1 VKLMK
6 ILLLSDLEGRIPKG
20 LKKFVKREKINAIIS
35 AGDFSTSCTK
45 MIFENWDLLTVWD
58 KEAKKEFD
66 KRYGF
71 SRVNKEIKKGWKEGV
86 NVLRFLNSLEI
97 PVYVI
102 LGNQDFVKKKRA
114 GAVLNKD
121 DFHKPG
127 SQIPKI
133 KKMKNLIYLHNNVRK
148 LGLYNI
154 VGFNNG
160 YTRTI
165 KNPQKKLF
173 KKPFI
178 LVTHSPPKG
187 TKFGKIKNKKS
198 PRNGDDVGSKVTAK
212 LIKKYKPVIHIS
224 GHMHEHRGWTKIG
237 KTIVIASGF
246 GYDKKG
252 MLLELKGEKIKIKK
266 VQI

>member
-1 VKLMK
+1 MR
-6 ILLLSDLEGRIPKG
+6 ILLLSDLEGRIPKR
-20 LKKFVKREKINAIIS
+20 LKGFVKREKIDAIIS

-45 MIFENWDLLTVWD
+45 MIFENWDLLTRWNTD
-58 KEAKKEFD
+58 DKKEFD

-71 SRVNKEIKKGWKEGV
+71 SRVNREIKNGWKDGV
-86 NVLRFLNSLEI
+86 NVLKFLNSLGI

-160 YTRTI
+160 YSRTI
-165 KNPQKKLF
+165 KTPQERLF

-178 LVTHSPPKG
+178 LVTHSPPFG
-187 TKFGKIKNKKS
+187 TKFGKIKNRKS
-198 PRNGDDVGSKVTAK
+198 PRNGEDVGSNITAK
-212 LIKKYKPVIHIS
+212 IIKKYKPEIHIC
-224 GHMHEHRGWTKIG
+224 GHMHEHWGWQKMG
-237 KTIVIASGF
+237 KTTVVASGF
-246 GYDKKG
+246 GYVGKG
-252 MLLELKGEKIKIKK
+252 MLLELIGKKIKIKK